1 VRPAPGLDGLDD
13 LTYIAS
19 NMNYV
24 LDTNVLVAAT
34 RSPTGASAELL
45 RRVLLR
51 KLPMLCSV
59 PLFLEYEDV
68 LSRPEHL
75 TAAGVQLK
83 DVENLLDVLAGGLT
97 PVTIQFL
104 WRPQLRDAKD
114 DMVLELAVNGLGLGE
129 PVTLITF
136 NQRDFMPQAS
146 AFGVP
151 VIGPAQF
158 FQGV

>member
-1 VRPAPGLDGLDD
+1 
-13 LTYIAS
+13 
-19 NMNYV
+19 MNFV
-24 LDTNVLVAAT
+24 LDTNVLVAAV
-34 RSPTGASAELL
+34 RSPAGASAELL
-45 RRVLLR
+45 RRTLQRHV
-51 KLPMLCSV
+51 PVLCSV

-75 TAAGVQLK
+75 AAAGAKLRDVQ
-83 DVENLLDVLAGGLT
+83 NLLDVLAGVIV

-104 WRPQLRDAKD
+104 WRPQLRDPKD
-114 DMVLELAVNGLGLGE
+114 DLVLELAVNGLGLGQ

-136 NQRDFMPQAS
+136 NQRDFLPRAT
-146 AFGVP
+146 AFGIP

>member
-1 VRPAPGLDGLDD
+1 
-13 LTYIAS
+13 
-19 NMNYV
+19 MNHV
-24 LDTNVLVAAT
+24 LDTNVLVAAV
-34 RSPTGASAELL
+34 RSPAGASAELL
-45 RRVLLR
+45 RRVLQQR
-51 KLPMLCSV
+51 VPVLCSV

-75 TAAGVQLK
+75 AAAGAQLR
-83 DVENLLDVLAGGLT
+83 DVHNLLDVLAGVAV

-104 WRPQLRDAKD
+104 WRPQLRDPKD
-114 DMVLELAVNGLGLGE
+114 DMVLELAVNGLGQGR

-136 NQRDFMPQAS
+136 NQRDFLPQAS
-146 AFGVP
+146 AFGIA

>member
-1 VRPAPGLDGLDD
+1 MV
-13 LTYIAS
+13 
-19 NMNYV
+19 YV
-24 LDTNVLVAAT
+24 LDTNVLIAAV

-45 RRVLLR
+45 RRTLQARLTV
-51 KLPMLCSV
+51 LCSV

-75 TAAGVQLK
+75 AACGVGPGE
-83 DVENLLDVLAGGLT
+83 VCNLLDALAGVVK

-114 DMVLELAVNGLGLGE
+114 DLVLELAVNGLGLGD
-129 PVTLITF
+129 PVTLVTF
-136 NQRDFMPQAS
+136 NQRDFLPQAT

-158 FQGV
+158 FQGH

>member
-1 VRPAPGLDGLDD
+1 MV
-13 LTYIAS
+13 
-19 NMNYV
+19 YV
-24 LDTNVLVAAT
+24 LDTNVLIAAV

-45 RRVLLR
+45 RRTLQARLTV
-51 KLPMLCSV
+51 LCSV

-75 TAAGVQLK
+75 AVSGVGLGE
-83 DVENLLDVLAGGLT
+83 VCNLLDALAGVVK

-104 WRPQLRDAKD
+104 WRPQLRDPKD
-114 DMVLELAVNGLGLGE
+114 DLVLELAVNGLGLGD
-129 PVTLITF
+129 PVTLVTF
-136 NQRDFMPQAS
+136 NQRDFLPQAT

-158 FQGV
+158 FQGH

>member
-1 VRPAPGLDGLDD
+1 
-13 LTYIAS
+13 
-19 NMNYV
+19 MNYV
-24 LDTNVLVAAT
+24 LDTNVLVAAM
-34 RSPTGASAELL
+34 RSPAGASAELL
-45 RRVLLR
+45 RRVLQQ
-51 KLPMLCSV
+51 KVPVLCSV

-68 LSRPEHL
+68 LSRPEQL
-75 TAAGVQLK
+75 AAADAQRQDVDNLLEVFAGVIL
-83 DVENLLDVLAGGLT
+83 

-104 WRPQLRDAKD
+104 WRPQLRDPKD
-114 DMVLELAVNGLGLGE
+114 DMVLELAVNGLGLGR

-136 NQRDFMPQAS
+136 NQRDFLPQAS